1 MGTVLKTKSV
11 SRSYVWI
18 LAASLAII
26 FTGFGIV
33 LPVFPKF
40 LQQNDA
46 GESISLGVLLASY
59 AVTQIIFSPLYG
71 RLSDKGF
78 GRRPFILL
86 ALFGYGIGN
95 FLYAFFARDFLTM
108 VLIRVFE
115 GIMVAGLFPMSQAL
129 VTDLTESENRAKY
142 LGILTGSAN
151 VGIVIGPALG
161 GILFEIGGF
170 ALPFILSGV
179 LAFISLAFAFF
190 MVPETKKRYGKPIV
204 FSEEESI
211 EVLSNSFITRVRMSI
226 KSWFIPGG
234 VAIFIGL
241 LFISFLDYI
250 SWIMIEPG
258 IIFYLYDE
266 IGFSP
271 FDFGVFVGI
280 YGITV
285 VIGQVFFGGLSDR
298 FGRYLIIFVGGIAH
312 FLGYLALIF
321 ASSLLEF
328 MLMPIFAGVAIAL
341 IHPALTALVGDLAK
355 EKHRGQVI
363 GILAIPVQF
372 AGIVGPLFG
381 GWFSES
387 YSVTPLF
394 WLSAFFGI
402 SICFAILFQT
412 LNPLKKDIKESGM
425 KSGL

>member
-1 MGTVLKTKSV
+1 
-11 SRSYVWI
+11 
-18 LAASLAII
+18 LAII

-59 AVTQIIFSPLYG
+59 AVTQIIFAPLYG

-95 FLYAFFARDFLTM
+95 FLYAFIARDFLSM
-108 VLIRVFE
+108 IVIRVFE
-115 GIMVAGLFPMSQAL
+115 GVMVAGLFPMSQAL

-161 GILFEIGGF
+161 GFLFEIGGF
-170 ALPFILSGV
+170 ALPFILSGI
-179 LAFISLAFAFF
+179 LAFISLVFAFF
-190 MVPETKKRYGKPIV
+190 MVPETKKKYGKPII
-204 FSEEESI
+204 FSQDELANVS
-211 EVLSNSFITRVRMSI
+211 SDSFISRIRNTI

-234 VAIFIGL
+234 VILFIGL
-241 LFISFLDYI
+241 LFISFLDFI

-258 IIFYLYDE
+258 IIFYLYDI

-271 FDFGVFVGI
+271 FDFGIFVGL
-280 YGITV
+280 YGVTV

-298 FGRYLIIFVGGIAH
+298 FGRNLIIFIGGIAH
-312 FLGYLALIF
+312 FLGYLVLIF
-321 ASSLLEF
+321 ASSFLEF

-341 IHPALTALVGDLAK
+341 IHPALTALVGDLAI

-372 AGIVGPLFG
+372 AGIIGPLFG
-381 GWFSES
+381 GWFSEA

-394 WLSAFFGI
+394 WLSALFGI
-402 SICFAILFQT
+402 SICFVVLLQT
-412 LNPLKKDIKESGM
+412 LNPLNKGKAESKIAG
-425 KSGL
+425 